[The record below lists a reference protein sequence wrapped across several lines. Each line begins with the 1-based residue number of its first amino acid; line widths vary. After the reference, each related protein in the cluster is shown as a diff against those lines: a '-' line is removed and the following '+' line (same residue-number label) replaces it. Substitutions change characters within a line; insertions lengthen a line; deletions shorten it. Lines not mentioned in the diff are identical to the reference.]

1 MSEQK
6 GYYDNKGNWV
16 EPKRELWRELVPY
29 AITNALS
36 MTIACALLDGITF
49 TSFGSVVFA
58 AILLTIIN
66 WGLKPFIH
74 MISLPLSL
82 ATFGI
87 FALIIN
93 GIFLGLVAWLIPG
106 FGIASFGTAVLGS
119 IIITVCNLI
128 IRLIL
133 PN

>member
-1 MSEQK
+1 MAGGGSET
-6 GYYDNKGNWV
+6 
-16 EPKRELWRELVPY
+16 
-29 AITNALS
+29 A
-36 MTIACALLDGITF
+36 
-49 TSFGSVVFA
+49 TS
-58 AILLTIIN
+58 
-66 WGLKPFIH
+66 LKPFIH

-106 FGIASFGTAVLGS
+106 FSIASFGTAVLGS
-119 IIITVCNLI
+119 IIITVCNMV

-133 PN
+133 PND